1 MSENLLHVKDDEFET
16 EVLNAELPVLV
27 DFWAPWC
34 GPCRMLSPII
44 EDLSKEYEGQVLF
57 AKVNTDENPETP
69 GQYGIMSI
77 PSLLLFKGG
86 ELVGRTV
93 GMRPKPALKQWI
105 DGAL

>member
-1 MSENLLHVKDDEFET
+1 MSDNLLHVSDDEFET
-16 EVLNAELPVLV
+16 QVLNSKLPVLV

-34 GPCRMLSPII
+34 GPCRMLGPII
-44 EDLSKEYEGQVLF
+44 EDLSKEYDGRMLF

-77 PSLLLFKGG
+77 PSLLLFKDG

-93 GMRPKPALKQWI
+93 GVRPKPALKQWI